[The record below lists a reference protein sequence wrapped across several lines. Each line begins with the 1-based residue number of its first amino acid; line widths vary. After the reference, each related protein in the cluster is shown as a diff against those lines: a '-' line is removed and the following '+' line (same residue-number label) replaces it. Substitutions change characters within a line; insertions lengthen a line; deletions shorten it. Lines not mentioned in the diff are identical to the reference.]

1 MFVFCILWSLVAE
14 SNWHHIDCFIHYRP
28 QKYHIHDET
37 EERDFL
43 FSECLIWCC
52 SAVLTEKGC
61 KFALLPYFLK
71 GKHPEL
77 YRFITWY
84 STKSSHYNFFWRVK
98 MMQFHESQGS
108 FCLHLKCVRL
118 HSYWTQVD
126 THNCCPCGWKK
137 KCAWQLTLFQL
148 RWQKAFIPNK
158 IQHSTSPMTYLESCM
173 HHFFNLCVSRDVVF
187 PLF

>member
-1 MFVFCILWSLVAE
+1 MVTSLVLSDHSFPGIFRFKITHATECFYHIIMVVKMVVCRSTGYIAKRALELGLQDWSDLESLMFVFCILWSLVAE
-14 SNWHHIDCFIHYRP
+14 SNWHHIDCLIHYRP

-43 FSECLIWCC
+43 FSERLIWCC

-84 STKSSHYNFFWRVK
+84 STKSSHYNFF
-98 MMQFHESQGS
+98 
-108 FCLHLKCVRL
+108 
-118 HSYWTQVD
+118 
-126 THNCCPCGWKK
+126 
-137 KCAWQLTLFQL
+137 
-148 RWQKAFIPNK
+148 
-158 IQHSTSPMTYLESCM
+158 
-173 HHFFNLCVSRDVVF
+173 
-187 PLF
+187 